1 MTIPDFQNLM
11 LPMLQLAADG
21 REHRVSDVADTLAQH
36 FHLSE
41 EERAEMLPSGI
52 QTKFDN
58 RVGWARTHLG
68 KALLLESPRRGWF
81 RITERGRELLANPP
95 ERITVAYLMRYPEH
109 LAFRSK
115 GRQPSENG
123 PVATPLTEEDSASPE
138 ETLEAS
144 YQTLRSTLALELLER
159 VKQVSP
165 RFFERL
171 VVDLLVAMGYGG
183 SRRDAGKAI
192 GRSGDGGI
200 DGIINE
206 DRLGL
211 DVVYIQA
218 KRWEHSVSRPD
229 VQAFA
234 GSLEGVRARKGVMI
248 TTSTFSQQAREYVS
262 RIEKKIVLIDGET
275 LAQYMLDYDIGVT
288 EVSRYVVKK
297 IDLDY
302 FEEE

>member
-1 MTIPDFQNLM
+1 
-11 LPMLQLAADG
+11 
-21 REHRVSDVADTLAQH
+21 
-36 FHLSE
+36 
-41 EERAEMLPSGI
+41 
-52 QTKFDN
+52 
-58 RVGWARTHLG
+58 
-68 KALLLESPRRGWF
+68 
-81 RITERGRELLANPP
+81 
-95 ERITVAYLMRYPEH
+95 
-109 LAFRSK
+109 
-115 GRQPSENG
+115 
-123 PVATPLTEEDSASPE
+123 
-138 ETLEAS
+138 
-144 YQTLRSTLALELLER
+144 
-159 VKQVSP
+159 
-165 RFFERL
+165 
-171 VVDLLVAMGYGG
+171 
-183 SRRDAGKAI
+183 GKAI

-234 GSLEGVRARKGVMI
+234 GSLEGVLASKGVMI

-262 RIEKKIVLIDGET
+262 CIEKKIVLIDGET
-275 LAQYMLDYDIGVT
+275 LAQSMLDDDIGVT

>member
-1 MTIPDFQNLM
+1 LTE
-11 LPMLQLAADG
+11 A
-21 REHRVSDVADTLAQH
+21 
-36 FHLSE
+36 
-41 EERAEMLPSGI
+41 ERAELLPSGV
-52 QTKFDN
+52 QPKFDN

-68 KALLLESPRRGWF
+68 KALLLESPKRGWF
-81 RITERGRELLANPP
+81 RITERGRAALAQNPP
-95 ERITVAYLMRYPEH
+95 RIDMAFLSQYPEYQ
-109 LAFRSK
+109 AFRSR
-115 GRQPSENG
+115 GRAMENG
-123 PVATPLTEEDSASPE
+123 VAGAGEAAEEVASPE
-138 ETLEAS
+138 ERLEAS
-144 YQTLRSTLALELLER
+144 YQALRGALAQELLEK

-183 SRRDAGKAI
+183 SRRDAGQAI

-218 KRWEHSVSRPD
+218 KRWEQTVSRPE

-248 TTSTFSQQAREYVS
+248 TTSTFSPQAREYVS
-262 RIEKKIVLIDGET
+262 RIEKKIVLIDGEQ
-275 LAQYMLDYDIGVT
+275 LAQYLIDYDIGVT
-288 EVSRYVVKK
+288 EVSRYVIKK

>member
-1 MTIPDFQNLM
+1 MPIPDFQNLM
-11 LPMLQLAADG
+11 LPLLQIAADG
-21 REHRVSDVADTLAQH
+21 AEHRLSDVIEALAQQ
-36 FHLSE
+36 FQLSE
-41 EERAEMLPSGI
+41 AERAELLPSGI
-52 QTKFDN
+52 QPRFDN

-68 KALLLESPRRGWF
+68 KAGLLESSRRGWF
-81 RITERGRELLANPP
+81 RISERGKATLAQKPT
-95 ERITVAYLMRYPEH
+95 RIDTAFLSQYPEY
-109 LAFRSK
+109 LAFRSR
-115 GRQPSENG
+115 GRAAENS
-123 PVATPLTEEDSASPE
+123 VAAGGEAVDEVASPE
-138 ETLEAS
+138 ERLEAS
-144 YQTLRSTLALELLER
+144 YQALRGTLAQELLEK

-183 SRRDAGKAI
+183 SRRDAGQAI
-192 GRSGDGGI
+192 GRSSDGGI

-218 KRWEHSVSRPD
+218 KRWEQTVSRPE

-262 RIEKKIVLIDGET
+262 RIEKKIVLIDGEQ
-275 LAQYMLDYDIGVT
+275 LAQYLIDYDIGVT
-288 EVSRYVVKK
+288 EVSRYVIKK

-302 FEEE
+302 FDEE

>member
-1 MTIPDFQNLM
+1 M
-11 LPMLQLAADG
+11 
-21 REHRVSDVADTLAQH
+21 
-36 FHLSE
+36 
-41 EERAEMLPSGI
+41 
-52 QTKFDN
+52 
-58 RVGWARTHLG
+58 
-68 KALLLESPRRGWF
+68 
-81 RITERGRELLANPP
+81 
-95 ERITVAYLMRYPEH
+95 
-109 LAFRSK
+109 
-115 GRQPSENG
+115 
-123 PVATPLTEEDSASPE
+123 
-138 ETLEAS
+138 
-144 YQTLRSTLALELLER
+144 
-159 VKQVSP
+159 
-165 RFFERL
+165 
-171 VVDLLVAMGYGG
+171 
-183 SRRDAGKAI
+183 

-218 KRWEHSVSRPD
+218 KRWEHTVSRPD

-262 RIEKKIVLIDGET
+262 RIEKKIVLIDGEA

>member
-1 MTIPDFQNLM
+1 MAVPDFQQIM
-11 LPMLQLAADG
+11 LPMLQIAADG
-21 REHRVSDVADTLAQH
+21 AEHRLSDAIEALAKQLR
-36 FHLSE
+36 LSE
-41 EERAEMLPSGI
+41 AERAELLPSGI
-52 QTKFDN
+52 QPKFDN

-68 KALLLESPRRGWF
+68 KALLLESPKRGWF
-81 RITERGRELLANPP
+81 CISERGRAALAQKPA
-95 ERITVAYLMRYPEH
+95 RIDMAFLSQYPEYM
-109 LAFRSK
+109 AFRSK
-115 GRQPSENG
+115 GRAADNG
-123 PVATPLTEEDSASPE
+123 TAEVVDAAEEVASPE

-144 YQTLRSTLALELLER
+144 YQALRGTLAQELLER

-183 SRRDAGKAI
+183 SRRDAGQAI

-218 KRWEHSVSRPD
+218 KRWEHTVSRPD
-229 VQAFA
+229 VQSFA

-248 TTSTFSQQAREYVS
+248 TTSAFSQQARDYVG
-262 RIEKKIVLIDGET
+262 RIEKKIVLIDGEQ
-275 LAQYMLDYDIGVT
+275 LAQYLIDYDIGVA
-288 EVSRYVVKK
+288 EVTRYVVKK
-297 IDLDY
+297 VDLDY

>member
-1 MTIPDFQNLM
+1 MPIPDFQNLM

-21 REHRVSDVADTLAQH
+21 QERRLSDAIEALAQQ
-36 FHLSE
+36 FQLSE
-41 EERAEMLPSGI
+41 AERAELLPSGI
-52 QTKFDN
+52 QPKFDN
-58 RVGWARTHLG
+58 RVGWVRTYLG
-68 KALLLESPRRGWF
+68 KALLLESPKRGWF
-81 RITERGRELLANPP
+81 RISERGRAVLAQQPA
-95 ERITVAYLMRYPEH
+95 RIDMAFLSQYPEYH
-109 LAFRSK
+109 AFRSR
-115 GRQPSENG
+115 GRTAENS
-123 PVATPLTEEDSASPE
+123 VTATVEANEEVVSPE

-144 YQTLRSTLALELLER
+144 YQALRSTLAQELLEK

-218 KRWEHSVSRPD
+218 KRWEQTVSRPE

>member
-1 MTIPDFQNLM
+1 MPIPDFQNLM
-11 LPMLQLAADG
+11 LPMLQLTADG
-21 REHRVSDVADTLAQH
+21 QEHRLSDVIETLARQH
-36 FHLSE
+36 RLSDA
-41 EERAEMLPSGI
+41 ERAELLPSGI
-52 QTKFDN
+52 QPRFDN
-58 RVGWARTHLG
+58 KVGWARTHLG
-68 KALLLESPRRGWF
+68 KALLLESPKRGWF
-81 RITERGRELLANPP
+81 RITERGRELLTSPP
-95 ERITVAYLMRYPEH
+95 DRITVAYLMRYPEYA
-109 LAFRSK
+109 AFRSK
-115 GRQPSENG
+115 SRPAENDSAAAPPG
-123 PVATPLTEEDSASPE
+123 EEEGASPE

-144 YQTLRSTLALELLER
+144 YQALRGTLAQELLEK

-183 SRRDAGKAI
+183 SRRDAGHAI

-218 KRWEHSVSRPD
+218 KRWEHTVSRPE

-234 GSLEGVRARKGVMI
+234 GSLEGVRARKGVML
-248 TTSTFSQQAREYVS
+248 TTSTFSQQAREYIS

-297 IDLDY
+297 LDLDY